1 MQRMHYFGGLGF
13 RVFFSAR
20 PRCVKVVKVTLGASE
35 TMGFPDSFPTYLFG
49 HGPPFLNPSARDDA
63 PATPTTQP
71 NPKRSEDNDAGMN
84 QPAPLPRL
92 WTLWTPGSP
101 GLRCNYLPCGNV
113 LPTHIIHHCDNIL
126 HPCLCSVT
134 LGFRIFV
141 LADRSIGN
149 RASTWGLAAF
159 DVLY

>member
-84 QPAPLPRL
+84 QPAPLAPVMDLMDSRL
-92 WTLWTPGSP
+92 TRTSLQ
-101 GLRCNYLPCGNV
+101 
-113 LPTHIIHHCDNIL
+113 LPTL
-126 HPCLCSVT
+126 RK
-134 LGFRIFV
+134 RITNPYNPP
-141 LADRSIGN
+141 L
-149 RASTWGLAAF
+149 
-159 DVLY
+159 